1 MYTFVD
7 NLHSVLNKNN
17 MIPVN
22 VTNHEISYK
31 ILMNI
36 WYILNILWAT
46 ASPAGFPRKRSCEWS
61 LIQEIQALRIIF
73 KKIGNYK
80 PST

>member
-1 MYTFVD
+1 MHIIIIIFFKKILLKLNLFIIFQEMYTFVD

-36 WYILNILWAT
+36 
-46 ASPAGFPRKRSCEWS
+46 
-61 LIQEIQALRIIF
+61 
-73 KKIGNYK
+73 
-80 PST
+80 